1 MLTSNSN
8 HSSLDDGDIK
18 NILEDVSQAKAA
30 QKRAETELRRA
41 TMILES
47 LEEKMAT
54 LNMST
59 TSGK

>member
-8 HSSLDDGDIK
+8 DSSLDNGDIK
-18 NILEDVSQAKAA
+18 NILEDVFQAKAA